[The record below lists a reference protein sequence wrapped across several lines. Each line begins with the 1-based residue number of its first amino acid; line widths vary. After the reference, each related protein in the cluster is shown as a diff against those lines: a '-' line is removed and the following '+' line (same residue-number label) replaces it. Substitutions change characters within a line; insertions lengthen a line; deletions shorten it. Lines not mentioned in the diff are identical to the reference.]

1 MKLVYIY
8 GVPAV
13 GKLTVAEQ
21 LAKITG
27 FKLFHNHLTADYVS
41 SLFPLRNN
49 MSNKLKYEIA
59 YKMFEAAAKHKV
71 DLIFTMAHE
80 EKYHDFLKNIIRIIE
95 KFNGEV
101 LFVRLCCKKEE
112 LYERVVKDSRKPFL
126 KAKTIEEMDGI
137 VKKLN
142 KFETIPFRESLVIDN
157 TNVSAK
163 KCAQKIKEHYK
174 L

>member
-1 MKLVYIY
+1 MKLIYIY

-41 SLFPLRNN
+41 SLFPLRND
-49 MSNKLKYEIA
+49 MSNKLKCEIA
-59 YKMFEAAAKHKV
+59 YKMFEAAAKNKV

-80 EKYHDFLKNIIRIIE
+80 EKYNDFLKNIIKIIG
-95 KFNGEV
+95 KFDGEV
-101 LFVRLCCKKEE
+101 LFVRLCCKKEK
-112 LYERVVKDSRKPFL
+112 LYDRVVSDSRKPFF
-126 KAKTIEEMDGI
+126 KAKTIEEMDKI
-137 VKKLN
+137 VKKLD
-142 KFETIPFRESLVIDN
+142 KFETIPFGESLVIDN
-157 TNVSAK
+157 TGVSAK
-163 KCAQKIKEHYK
+163 KCAQKIKEHYG